1 MDIEICIKWCFT
13 KCVFLGLYQA
23 ELLDLFH
30 WDIVGVFDEFVEIV
44 KDLVEFWRS
53 GKKSLHAGFRVLA
66 ILDPAIAV
74 GV

>member
-1 MDIEICIKWCFT
+1 
-13 KCVFLGLYQA
+13 
-23 ELLDLFH
+23 
-30 WDIVGVFDEFVEIV
+30 VGVFDEFVEIV